1 MIVSLDWLSE
11 YVDLPE
17 VDVLTERLLLS
28 GLNHESTKNVGGD
41 TAIDLEVTSNR
52 PDCLGHIGVAR
63 EVSVL
68 FQRPLKIPR
77 ASITDPAASHPFS
90 VAIDATDMCPFYT
103 ARLIRGVTVGPS
115 PDWLVRRLESV
126 GVASV

>member
-11 YVDLPE
+11 YIDLPE

-52 PDCLGHIGVAR
+52 PDCLGH
-63 EVSVL
+63 
-68 FQRPLKIPR
+68 
-77 ASITDPAASHPFS
+77 T
-90 VAIDATDMCPFYT
+90 
-103 ARLIRGVTVGPS
+103 
-115 PDWLVRRLESV
+115 
-126 GVASV
+126 